1 MKSTTLTKIT
11 LISICVAI
19 GLGQIPI
26 AQAQS
31 TPTAPQTP
39 TSPSSTPN
47 KPGELPTTT
56 TPPTPTSTPSS
67 TTTPQTPTSPSST
80 PNKPGELPTVTAPQ
94 PPQVIPSDTP
104 STPASAPTTPDTT
117 PTATALTLKVS
128 CDNLT
133 TIVQKG
139 DRKAPLFNWRTN
151 YFGTEYTPDK
161 RCQLVSARLQ
171 TAADGNGG
179 TLKGLELGSGTLNS
193 QPVVCILGTG
203 ENSCTDRNLLFT
215 LNPEN
220 AKSSQAVI
228 AKILTFAN
236 DGSTTVDE
244 SARISSKSNG
254 NLGSWER
261 QAFPASKKTPTRR
274 QNPNTGF

>member
-31 TPTAPQTP
+31 NPTDPQTP
-39 TSPSSTPN
+39 TSIPST
-47 KPGELPTTT
+47 
-56 TPPTPTSTPSS
+56 
-67 TTTPQTPTSPSST
+67 TTTPQTPTSTPSTTTTPQTPTSTPSST

-94 PPQVIPSDTP
+94 PPQVSPSATP
-104 STPASAPTTPDTT
+104 STPDAPTTPDAT
-117 PTATALTLKVS
+117 PTATASTIKVS

-133 TIVQKG
+133 TVVQKG

-171 TAADGNGG
+171 AAADSNGG
-179 TLKGLELGSGTLNS
+179 TLKGLELGSEIGRAH
-193 QPVVCILGTG
+193 V
-203 ENSCTDRNLLFT
+203 
-215 LNPEN
+215 
-220 AKSSQAVI
+220 
-228 AKILTFAN
+228 
-236 DGSTTVDE
+236 
-244 SARISSKSNG
+244 
-254 NLGSWER
+254 
-261 QAFPASKKTPTRR
+261 
-274 QNPNTGF
+274 

>member
-19 GLGQIPI
+19 GLAQIPI

-31 TPTAPQTP
+31 TPTAAQTP
-39 TSPSSTPN
+39 TSDSS
-47 KPGELPTTT
+47 
-56 TPPTPTSTPSS
+56 PTPSKPAQVP

-94 PPQVIPSDTP
+94 PPKVIPSATP
-104 STPASAPTTPDTT
+104 STPDSASTTPDATS
-117 PTATALTLKVS
+117 TATASTLKVS

-139 DRKAPLFNWRTN
+139 DRKASLFNWRTN

-161 RCQLVSARLQ
+161 RCQQVSARLQ
-171 TAADGNGG
+171 AATDSNGG
-179 TLKGLELGSGTLNS
+179 TLKGLQLGSGTLNS
-193 QPVVCILGTG
+193 QAVVCVLGTG

-220 AKSSQAVI
+220 AKRSQAVI
-228 AKILTFAN
+228 AKILTFAS

-244 SARISSKSNG
+244 SARVSSKSDG
-254 NLGSWER
+254 DLGSWER
-261 QAFPASKKTPTRR
+261 RAFPGSQQSPTHR

>member
-1 MKSTTLTKIT
+1 MKPTTLTKIT
-11 LISICVAI
+11 LISICVTI

-56 TPPTPTSTPSS
+56 TPPTSTN
-67 TTTPQTPTSPSST
+67 PSST
-80 PNKPGELPTVTAPQ
+80 PNKPGGLPTVTAPQ
-94 PPQVIPSDTP
+94 PPQVSPGKP
-104 STPASAPTTPDTT
+104 STPDSAPTTPNVT
-117 PTATALTLKVS
+117 PTATASTIKVS

-139 DRKAPLFNWRTN
+139 DRQAPLFNWRSN

-171 TAADGNGG
+171 AAANSNGG
-179 TLKGLELGSGTLNS
+179 TLKGLELGSGTLHS
-193 QPVVCILGTG
+193 QPVVCVLATG

-215 LNPEN
+215 LNPKN
-220 AKSSQAVI
+220 AKRSQAVI

-244 SARISSKSNG
+244 SARVSSKSNG
-254 NLGSWER
+254 DLGSWER
-261 QAFPASKKTPTRR
+261 RAFPTSKKTPTRR
-274 QNPNTGF
+274 QNSNTGF

>member
-1 MKSTTLTKIT
+1 MKLTTLTKIT
-11 LISICVAI
+11 LISICVAV

-26 AQAQS
+26 AQGQS
-31 TPTAPQTP
+31 MPTAPQTP
-39 TSPSSTPN
+39 TN
-47 KPGELPTTT
+47 
-56 TPPTPTSTPSS
+56 
-67 TTTPQTPTSPSST
+67 PSST

-94 PPQVIPSDTP
+94 PPQVIPSATP
-104 STPASAPTTPDTT
+104 SNSDSASTTPDTT
-117 PTATALTLKVS
+117 PTAAASTIKVS

-171 TAADGNGG
+171 AAADSNGG
-179 TLKGLELGSGTLNS
+179 TLKGLELGSGALNS
-193 QPVVCILGTG
+193 QPVVCILATG
-203 ENSCTDRNLLFT
+203 ENRCTDRNLLFT

-220 AKSSQAVI
+220 AKRSQAVI

-244 SARISSKSNG
+244 SARVSSKSNG
-254 NLGSWER
+254 DLGSWER
-261 QAFPASKKTPTRR
+261 RAFPTSKKTPTRR